1 MADTVEFSIT
11 GLDSLLGKLDS
22 VTDDVKLKG
31 GRAALRKAAMI
42 VVQAAK
48 QGAEKSTI
56 QEPAGAFPTYRVA
69 LERPSLQTHGRL
81 RLQNWSSAWRRSS
94 EEK

>member
-22 VTDDVKLKG
+22 VTDDVKRKG

-48 QGAEKSTI
+48 QGAEKVDDPGT
-56 QEPAGAFPTYRVA
+56 GRVFPTISRCAGTAV
-69 LERPSLQTHGRL
+69 
-81 RLQNWSSAWRRSS
+81 SSNAR
-94 EEK
+94 ET